1 MDVLHRVELEPTICI
16 QEQELLIGHLVV
28 FEFNGAVNAARV
40 ALCEAVN
47 VIELQHPSSRRE
59 DDVVN

>member
-1 MDVLHRVELEPTICI
+1 M
-16 QEQELLIGHLVV
+16 V
-28 FEFNGAVNAARV
+28 FKFDGAVNAARL
-40 ALCEAVN
+40 ALSEAVD